1 MFWLVSV
8 GMAEKE
14 ISSTK
19 KDKLDVIKQLFCF
32 SRMRK
37 SQNLDLFFFVFGFT
51 ISIGFLAL
59 FFFSLPISL
68 VLLPT
73 Y

>member
-1 MFWLVSV
+1 M

-14 ISSTK
+14 ISSTR

-32 SRMRK
+32 SRMRR

-51 ISIGFLAL
+51 ISIIGFLAL

>member
-1 MFWLVSV
+1 MA
-8 GMAEKE
+8 MAEKE

-32 SRMRK
+32 SRMRR

>member
-1 MFWLVSV
+1 MFWLVSM

-19 KDKLDVIKQLFCF
+19 KDKLDVIKQLFPKF
-32 SRMRK
+32 G
-37 SQNLDLFFFVFGFT
+37 LVFFVFGFT
-51 ISIGFLAL
+51 MSVGFLAL
-59 FFFSLPISL
+59 LFFSLPISL